1 MEENEEKQKILL
13 VDDKPENLIALEAVL
28 EDDSRELIK
37 AFSGND
43 ALKVLLKE
51 RVSLVLLDV
60 QMPEMDGF
68 EVAQLMHNNPKI
80 AKVPIIFV
88 TAISK
93 EKKYVVKGYEVGAV
107 DYLFKPIE
115 PVILKSKVKFFLE
128 LDQQKRAMEKLLARS
143 RQSEQTFNQVMEDPS
158 TAENN
163 PEGDG

>member
-1 MEENEEKQKILL
+1 MEKQKILM

-37 AFSGND
+37 AHSGNE

-51 RVSLVLLDV
+51 SVALVLLDV
-60 QMPEMDGF
+60 QMPGMDGF
-68 EVAQLMHNNPKI
+68 EVAELMHSNQKI

-115 PVILKSKVKFFLE
+115 PIILRSKVKFFLE
-128 LDQQKRAMEKLLARS
+128 LNQQKRELEKMLAKS
-143 RQSEQTFNQVMEDPS
+143 RQSEKSFQSVMQDPNAS
-158 TAENN
+158 VGADQDDK
-163 PEGDG
+163 G

>member
-1 MEENEEKQKILL
+1 MDKQKILL

-28 EDDSRELIK
+28 EDESRELIK
-37 AFSGND
+37 AYSGNE

-51 RVSLVLLDV
+51 QVALVLLDV
-60 QMPEMDGF
+60 QMPGMDGF
-68 EVAQLMHNNPKI
+68 EVAELMHSNQKI

-93 EKKYVVKGYEVGAV
+93 EKKYVVKGYQVGAV

-128 LDQQKRAMEKLLARS
+128 LDQQKRELEKMLERS
-143 RQSEQTFNQVMEDPS
+143 RQSEQDFHQMMQGTGQSGNGGSDSNQ
-158 TAENN
+158 
-163 PEGDG
+163 

>member
-1 MEENEEKQKILL
+1 MDKQKILM

-28 EDDSRELIK
+28 DDGTRELIK
-37 AFSGND
+37 ANSGNE

-51 RVSLVLLDV
+51 EVALVLLDV
-60 QMPEMDGF
+60 QMPGMDGF
-68 EVAQLMHNNPKI
+68 EVAELMHSNPKI

-115 PVILKSKVKFFLE
+115 GIILKSKVKFFLE
-128 LDQQKRAMEKLLARS
+128 LNQQKKELEKMLARS
-143 RQSEQTFNQVMEDPS
+143 RSSERDFQDAMQGKVSD
-158 TAENN
+158 
-163 PEGDG
+163 D

>member
-1 MEENEEKQKILL
+1 MDKQKILM

-28 EDDSRELIK
+28 EDESRELIK
-37 AFSGND
+37 AYSGNE

-51 RVSLVLLDV
+51 SVDLVLLDV
-60 QMPEMDGF
+60 QMPGMDGF
-68 EVAQLMHNNPKI
+68 EVAELMHSNQKI

-115 PVILKSKVKFFLE
+115 PIILKSKVKFFLE
-128 LDQQKRAMEKLLARS
+128 LAHQKRELERMLEKS
-143 RQSEQTFNQVMEDPS
+143 RQSERNFQAAMQESGVKLK
-158 TAENN
+158 
-163 PEGDG
+163 

>member
-1 MEENEEKQKILL
+1 MDKQKILM

-28 EDDSRELIK
+28 EDDTRELIK
-37 AFSGND
+37 AYSGNE

-51 RVSLVLLDV
+51 SVDLVLLDV
-60 QMPEMDGF
+60 QMPGMDGF
-68 EVAQLMHNNPKI
+68 EVAELMHSNQKI

-115 PVILKSKVKFFLE
+115 PIILKSKVKFFLE
-128 LDQQKRAMEKLLARS
+128 LAQPKRELEKMLERS
-143 RQSEQTFNQVMEDPS
+143 RQSE
-158 TAENN
+158 N
-163 PEGDG
+163 PFQEAMQASITKSE

>member
-1 MEENEEKQKILL
+1 MEKQKILI

-28 EDDSRELIK
+28 EDENRELVK
-37 AFSGND
+37 VYSGNE
-43 ALKVLLKE
+43 ALKILLKD
-51 RVSLVLLDV
+51 RFALVLLDV
-60 QMPEMDGF
+60 QMPGMDGF
-68 EVAQLMHNNPKI
+68 EVAQLMHSNQKI

-128 LDQQKRAMEKLLARS
+128 LDQQKRELEKMLAKS
-143 RQSEQTFNQVMEDPS
+143 RQSEIEFQNAMRQNTK
-158 TAENN
+158 
-163 PEGDG
+163 

>member
-1 MEENEEKQKILL
+1 MEKQKILI

-28 EDDSRELIK
+28 EDENRELIK
-37 AFSGND
+37 AYSGNE
-43 ALKVLLKE
+43 ALKILLKE
-51 RVSLVLLDV
+51 RFALVLLDV
-60 QMPEMDGF
+60 QMPGMDGF
-68 EVAQLMHNNPKI
+68 EVAQLMHSNQKI

-128 LDQQKRAMEKLLARS
+128 LDHQKRELEKMLAKS
-143 RQSEQTFNQVMEDPS
+143 RQSELEFQNAMRQN
-158 TAENN
+158 AK
-163 PEGDG
+163 

>member
-1 MEENEEKQKILL
+1 MEKQKILI

-28 EDDSRELIK
+28 EDENRELIK
-37 AFSGND
+37 AYSGNE
-43 ALKVLLKE
+43 ALKILLKE
-51 RVSLVLLDV
+51 RFALVLLDV
-60 QMPEMDGF
+60 QMPGMDGF
-68 EVAQLMHNNPKI
+68 EVAQLMHSNQKI

-128 LDQQKRAMEKLLARS
+128 LDQQKRELEKMLAKS
-143 RQSEQTFNQVMEDPS
+143 RQSELEFQNAMRQNS
-158 TAENN
+158 K
-163 PEGDG
+163 

>member
-1 MEENEEKQKILL
+1 MEKQKILM

-37 AFSGND
+37 AHSGNE

-51 RVSLVLLDV
+51 SVALVLLDV
-60 QMPEMDGF
+60 QMPGMDGF
-68 EVAQLMHNNPKI
+68 EVAELMHSNQKI

-115 PVILKSKVKFFLE
+115 PIILKSKVKFFLE
-128 LDQQKRAMEKLLARS
+128 LDQQKRELEKMLARS
-143 RQSEQTFNQVMEDPS
+143 RQSEQSFQSVMQDPNS
-158 TAENN
+158 PASSDT
-163 PEGDG
+163 EGKS